1 MLLFL
6 RGIRNL
12 LPLNKHHRVLAI
24 RAIIQ
29 EIVQTSEDQANIYMK
44 QESHTI
50 SELGI
55 LETSEP
61 SVFSCGQDCLLALLS
76 SQLGIIG
83 SVRVFGAAGHLA
95 LSEGRMIPAYQKE
108 HKPHCRA
115 RGRTQ
120 KEVSAQH
127 SRGLGFNPP

>member
-1 MLLFL
+1 MKQGKKFSTPKKIYLALLLFL

-12 LPLNKHHRVLAI
+12 LPLNKHHRVPAI

-44 QESHTI
+44 QEIHTI

-61 SVFSCGQDCLLALLS
+61 SVFSCGQDCSLALLS

-95 LSEGRMIPAYQKE
+95 LSEGRE
-108 HKPHCRA
+108 
-115 RGRTQ
+115 G
-120 KEVSAQH
+120 
-127 SRGLGFNPP
+127 